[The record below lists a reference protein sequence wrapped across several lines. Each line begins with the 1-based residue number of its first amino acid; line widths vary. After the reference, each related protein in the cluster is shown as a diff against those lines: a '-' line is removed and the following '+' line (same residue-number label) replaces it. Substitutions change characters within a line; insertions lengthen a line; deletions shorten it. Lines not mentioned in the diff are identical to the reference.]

1 MKKFNFFKFILF
13 LVVLPFV
20 PIYFIYK
27 SQTLSKNTKI
37 ISITSYIVILMVIGM
52 FNEDSDFRK
61 SIASEPA
68 KVEDIATNDSSEEVA
83 ISNGVTKQDESNDS
97 IDVIEVEEQQ
107 TEKQTDYD
115 INYTDTV
122 AEWSYDFSE
131 HFGDLSDLL
140 VNNDVE
146 SATWNKKVVEV
157 SNKLINDCSV
167 VIDFNPPSDFTN
179 INNNLI
185 NACTNYMYGVTDLL
199 DGLRTLDEDKLSN
212 VEIFF
217 MIGNEHIN
225 IATDLLNEKQ

>member
-1 MKKFNFFKFILF
+1 MKKFNFFNFVLF

-27 SQTLSKNTKI
+27 SQTLSKKTKI
-37 ISITSYIVILMVIGM
+37 ISITSYIAILIVVGM

-61 SIASEPA
+61 SIAAEPE
-68 KVEDIATNDSSEEVA
+68 KTEDIANNDNSEKVA
-83 ISNGVTKQDESNDS
+83 ISNDVTKQDDSTISNDV
-97 IDVIEVEEQQ
+97 DEVEDQQ
-107 TEKQTDYD
+107 TEKQPDYD

-122 AEWSYDFSE
+122 TKWSYDFSE
-131 HFGDLSDLL
+131 HFSNLSDLL

-146 SATWNKKVVEV
+146 SAAWNKKIVEV

-167 VIDFNPPSDFTN
+167 VLNFEPPSDFTD

-185 NACTNYMYGVTDLL
+185 SACTNYMYGVTDLL

-217 MIGNEHIN
+217 MLGNEHIN
-225 IATDLLNEKQ
+225 IATELLSNKQ